1 VERDTP
7 HPPPSAVS
15 GPLPPFPPGFY
26 RRAVTPPDRQAA
38 PSSDRRVAPVL
49 TAALRA
55 AASGS
60 QIEATLRDIVQ
71 AAVRHV
77 GAGFG
82 AMGVLTPDG
91 RRLDRFV
98 VVGMDDG
105 DRERIGRMPDGHGI
119 LGLLVAQP
127 SVLRLD
133 DLTDHP
139 ASSGFPPGHPPM
151 RSFLGVPVRVGEAVF
166 GNLYLTEKRT
176 GGAFTPADV
185 EVAQALA
192 AVAGMA
198 IENARLAERAET
210 RRTWGQAATEMATAL
225 LSGAD
230 PDEVLRGVSTR
241 VSALTRADM
250 AGVLAPSLDD
260 DESMT
265 IVAAVGRSAE
275 DVEGVRVPL
284 AGTYVGAT
292 ARAGVARLIDDIST
306 MPVVGRRAAVVVEL
320 TAGFGPAMIA
330 PLGSSAE
337 RGQLVA
343 LRSAGSEPFSPDD
356 LDLLSAFAAQASI
369 ALELARTQQ
378 RERRLQV
385 QADRD
390 RIARDLHD
398 HVVQRIFATGL
409 ALDRIARSV
418 KEESPELAD
427 RIAERVDEL
436 DGTITRIRSAIFELQ
451 EAEDA
456 SPVAVRH
463 RLGEVVRSV
472 TEGQAVRPDL
482 RIRND
487 VEDLP
492 VGLVHDVVAVVR
504 ELVTN
509 VVRHAAATRV
519 TVLVTFADDVRV
531 VVTDDGR
538 GVPPI
543 AVRSGLANLAD
554 RAERRGGTLSVASGP
569 TGTEVSWTVPLAGPR

>member
-1 VERDTP
+1 V
-7 HPPPSAVS
+7 
-15 GPLPPFPPGFY
+15 
-26 RRAVTPPDRQAA
+26 
-38 PSSDRRVAPVL
+38 RVVPVL

-60 QIEATLRDIVQ
+60 RLEATLHDIVQ

-77 GAGFG
+77 GAAYG

-98 VVGMDDG
+98 IVGMDG
-105 DRERIGRMPDGHGI
+105 QDRERIGRLPTGHGI
-119 LGLLVAQP
+119 LGLLVAEP
-127 SVLRLD
+127 SILRLD
-133 DLTDHP
+133 DLGEHP

-151 RSFLGVPVRVGEAVF
+151 RSFLGVPVRVGESVF

-176 GGAFTPADV
+176 GGPFTPADV

-210 RRTWGQAATEMATAL
+210 RRKWGQAATEMATAL

-230 PDEVLRGVSTR
+230 PDEVLRAVSMR
-241 VSALTRADM
+241 VSALTHADM
-250 AGVLAPSLDD
+250 AGVLAPSIDD
-260 DESMT
+260 DGTMT
-265 IVAAVGRSAE
+265 IVAAVGHAAD
-275 DVEGVRVPL
+275 DVEGVRLPL

-292 ARAGVARLIDDIST
+292 VAAGVSRLIDDIST
-306 MPVVGRRAAVVVEL
+306 MPVVGRRAEVVVEL
-320 TAGFGPAMIA
+320 TAGYGPAMIA
-330 PLGSSAE
+330 PLGSSTD
-337 RGQLVA
+337 RGLLVT
-343 LRSAGSEPFSPDD
+343 LRATGSEPFCPEQ
-356 LDLLSAFAAQASI
+356 LDLMSAFAAQASVV
-369 ALELARTQQ
+369 LELARAQQ

-409 ALDRIARSV
+409 ALDRIGRSV
-418 KEESPELAD
+418 KGDAPELAD

-451 EAEDA
+451 EADDA
-456 SPVAVRH
+456 SPVAVRQQLH
-463 RLGEVVRSV
+463 EVVRSV
-472 TEGQAVRPDL
+472 TDGQPLRPDL
-482 RIRND
+482 RIRNG

-492 VGLVHDVVAVVR
+492 ASLVHDVVAVVR

-519 TVLVTFADDVRV
+519 TVLVTIAGEVRV
-531 VVTDDGR
+531 VVTDDGH
-538 GVPPI
+538 GLPPI
-543 AVRSGLANLAD
+543 AVRSGLANLTD
-554 RAERRGGTLSVASGP
+554 RAERRGGMLTLASGP
-569 TGTEVSWTVPLAGPR
+569 SGTEVTWAVPLAEAR